1 MFYDL
6 LRGDMGGKV
15 MIVLL
20 LLLSQKPK
28 YFFFSVHIPN
38 SI

>member
-6 LRGDMGGKV
+6 LRGDMGGKENDSSTSAAFSKAEV
-15 MIVLL
+15 
-20 LLLSQKPK
+20 
-28 YFFFSVHIPN
+28 YFSVHIPN